1 MNTRIET
8 DLMMDDM
15 LSRILEDVRN
25 RYPTALSE
33 PEENPP
39 PAPPLRAE
47 DAVDAIGWD
56 GADEFKLADSFP
68 RTLARMLREKGLTG
82 PKVYNKIGMDRK
94 EFSKI
99 ASIAE
104 TKTPIKGEV
113 LALAVGMGLSPAE
126 ARELM
131 ASAGFA
137 FSLSSKVDNI
147 IMYFLQN
154 GEKDIVK
161 IDAALWKQANTSV
174 NTILQ
179 RRKGSARSA
188 R

>member
-1 MNTRIET
+1 
-8 DLMMDDM
+8 M
-15 LSRILEDVRN
+15 LSAWAFRR
-25 RYPTALSE
+25 
-33 PEENPP
+33 
-39 PAPPLRAE
+39 
-47 DAVDAIGWD
+47 
-56 GADEFKLADSFP
+56 
-68 RTLARMLREKGLTG
+68 
-82 PKVYNKIGMDRK
+82 
-94 EFSKI
+94 
-99 ASIAE
+99 
-104 TKTPIKGEV
+104 
-113 LALAVGMGLSPAE
+113 AE